1 MNNTQLHSC
10 TEVCKDLNTVNSH
23 KNVFKNGFNSEHSS
37 ICSLS
42 YSYKHYG
49 ILRIMVH
56 YYGTNINGTL
66 WYIKHYGSCP
76 TAPPTKP
83 TMPLS
88 VWHCWLGGWCCR
100 TWIQGSVRIPMLC
113 LLVFGVHG
121 FGIGSFNE
129 SFTIIPPIKK

>member
-1 MNNTQLHSC
+1 
-10 TEVCKDLNTVNSH
+10 
-23 KNVFKNGFNSEHSS
+23 
-37 ICSLS
+37 
-42 YSYKHYG
+42 
-49 ILRIMVH
+49 MVH

-66 WYIKHYGSCP
+66 NIMDPCP

-83 TMPLS
+83 TMPMS
-88 VWHCWLGGWCCR
+88 VWHCWLVGWCYR

-113 LLVFGVHG
+113 LLVFRVHG